1 MLLLGVA
8 AGQRPAPVAHLLAPN
23 AVEAPAHGTA
33 AAVFTVTIDSGFH
46 IQSNHPKLSYLIP
59 TAISITPAGGVAAV
73 RVNWP
78 PTVDRKFNFA
88 PDALAV
94 FEGTV
99 KIPVTLRTGGP
110 GTQVLHGTFQYQA
123 CNDRVCRAP
132 ETVPFT
138 LQVHI
143 R

>member
-1 MLLLGVA
+1 VLLLGTA
-8 AGQRPAPVAHLLAPN
+8 AGQRPAPVAHLLAPST
-23 AVEAPAHGTA
+23 VEAPAHGAA

-46 IQSNHPKLSYLIP
+46 IQSDHPKLSYLIP
-59 TAISITPAGGVAAV
+59 TAIAITPAGGVAAV
-73 RVNWP
+73 KENWP
-78 PTVDRKFNFA
+78 PTVDRKFSFA
-88 PDALAV
+88 PNSLAV

-99 KIPVTLRTGGP
+99 KVPVTLRTGRP
-110 GTQVLHGTFQYQA
+110 GTQVLHGTFRYQA

-138 LQVHI
+138 FQVHV